1 MHVAGMEDSAASPAH
16 QGNSLTAQPGA
27 GLSPGQELCQTIL
40 RSEEAETE
48 AEGDHVA
55 VSVIVRVARVA
66 EQIDLGQ
73 ILALH
78 CVQLTVQ
85 LVEVRRLVESVERP
99 GATGS
104 TN

>member
-1 MHVAGMEDSAASPAH
+1 MHVAGMEDSAAPPAH
-16 QGNSLTAQPGA
+16 QGNSLTTQTGA
-27 GLSPGQELCQTIL
+27 WLSPGQELCQTIL

-99 GATGS
+99 GAPGS
-104 TN
+104 SN